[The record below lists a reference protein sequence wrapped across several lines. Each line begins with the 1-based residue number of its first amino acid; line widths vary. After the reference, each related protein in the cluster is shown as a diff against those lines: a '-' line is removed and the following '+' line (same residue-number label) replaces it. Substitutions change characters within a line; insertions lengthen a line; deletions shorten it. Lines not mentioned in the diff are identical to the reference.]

1 MANAFHYSIG
11 RKFIQA
17 VSGAFLI
24 IFLLLHATI
33 NFFSVIDSF
42 TGKFGVVA
50 NDDKLFSAGDGLFQ
64 LGCDFMSTPVITIMV
79 PVLAL
84 GFLIHIGYGIYLSYY
99 NMRAR
104 GGVKRY
110 EVASKAKAD
119 SWASTNML
127 VLGIVILGIVFFH
140 LTHFWADMQLKEFT
154 GGEAVLVLFVLEL
167 DHVLPPLEPQF
178 DHLLHAGV
186 PLNGVVHLLGGV
198 SEIARQGAHDL
209 GVVVQ
214 EGHAAGQAGVL
225 EDLPCG
231 FEIGEFLLVVPQSG
245 VAHEIG
251 DAVVQELGVH
261 HGDHFGV
268 EVLEIGE
275 FFLVQFLDH
284 PLVHHFSD
292 EVVRGDDDVISCSAR
307 LELGEHHF
315 IGVEDVLLDD
325 AVVFLFEAFQQFRGE
340 VVRPGVDVENLFS
353 SAACECHG
361 RKHKNEKEQDWG
373 FGFHFP

>member
-84 GFLIHIGYGIYLSYY
+84 GFLTHIGYGIYLSYY

-104 GGVKRY
+104 RGVKRY

-154 GGEAVLVLFVLEL
+154 GGEAENPYLLLTTVFGSLFNLIVYLIWF
-167 DHVLPPLEPQF
+167 VAVWY
-178 DHLLHAGV
+178 HLCH
-186 PLNGVVHLLGGV
+186 
-198 SEIARQGAHDL
+198 
-209 GVVVQ
+209 
-214 EGHAAGQAGVL
+214 
-225 EDLPCG
+225 G
-231 FEIGEFLLVVPQSG
+231 FWSMFQTVGWSG
-245 VAHEIG
+245 SIWMK
-251 DAVVQELGVH
+251 
-261 HGDHFGV
+261 
-268 EVLEIGE
+268 
-275 FFLVQFLDH
+275 
-284 PLVHHFSD
+284 
-292 EVVRGDDDVISCSAR
+292 R
-307 LELGEHHF
+307 LKV
-315 IGVEDVLLDD
+315 IGVIVATIICLMFVTV
-325 AVVFLFEAFQQFRGE
+325 AVNAYIM
-340 VVRPGVDVENLFS
+340 
-353 SAACECHG
+353 A
-361 RKHKNEKEQDWG
+361 
-373 FGFHFP
+373 